1 MAHNKDN
8 TCLSEERLTTLIRE
22 IFREEFEKQQKNLLN
37 LISGNLEI
45 TMKEIKSIKTE
56 MNDLKKSIEFTEN
69 VLEEKVQK
77 CQEKAE
83 HLDERIREI
92 YEWQLDPEYVHN
104 KLVDLEDRSRR
115 NNLRIDGIKE
125 KAGESWEDCEA
136 EVEKLFREKLDIEHK
151 IIIKRA
157 YRAKKTKNSKK
168 DHPSTIICRLLN
180 FKDKENILKN
190 CRKLKGT
197 NIFVNEDFS
206 QETLEH
212 RRELWK
218 EVKRLREEEDKI
230 AYLNYRS
237 IVVRSKNT
245 ER

>member
-92 YEWQLDPEYVHN
+92 YE
-104 KLVDLEDRSRR
+104 
-115 NNLRIDGIKE
+115 
-125 KAGESWEDCEA
+125 
-136 EVEKLFREKLDIEHK
+136 
-151 IIIKRA
+151 
-157 YRAKKTKNSKK
+157 
-168 DHPSTIICRLLN
+168 
-180 FKDKENILKN
+180 
-190 CRKLKGT
+190 
-197 NIFVNEDFS
+197 
-206 QETLEH
+206 
-212 RRELWK
+212 
-218 EVKRLREEEDKI
+218 
-230 AYLNYRS
+230 
-237 IVVRSKNT
+237 
-245 ER
+245 